1 MQNESSL
8 DRQRLKTKLRRRG
21 SGFTLQQLIYMIF
34 IFGLFFGLI
43 RLFRNHLGSLAVFLM
58 AFGVTL
64 FVGLVVTMKRRK
76 AGFQDAFLELVAT
89 SYQSGL
95 PLELALRSF
104 AHQAGYFY
112 GRRLIRLADRIA
124 SGMPLSDAVALTPGI
139 LPLEMRALFR
149 VAESNGSSPETL
161 QKISRSRWS
170 RIDALSPLVNSIIY
184 FVVVL
189 WKVSLVLLFLGYFI
203 APKMLAIFNDF
214 STSLPNFTVSF
225 MSFLSGTSQVY
236 LSYPILGFIFL
247 LSYQFSGPI
256 LIVIG
261 LYICILFNSG
271 RGLGFF
277 GRFVPW
283 MTTGE
288 RASVLRGLADT
299 IRAQRPVNDCL
310 QIFSDWAMRST
321 VRRRSLRANRAIL
334 NGDDWIAALNAEGFL
349 NQSEVGMIQSSVDAG
364 RVSWA
369 LDQLADGIESRR
381 NYQFRL
387 MNELMTPALTLLIA
401 SLVLITCMAYFG
413 PLVKLIQALAS

>member
-1 MQNESSL
+1 
-8 DRQRLKTKLRRRG
+8 
-21 SGFTLQQLIYMIF
+21 
-34 IFGLFFGLI
+34 
-43 RLFRNHLGSLAVFLM
+43 
-58 AFGVTL
+58 
-64 FVGLVVTMKRRK
+64 
-76 AGFQDAFLELVAT
+76 
-89 SYQSGL
+89 
-95 PLELALRSF
+95 
-104 AHQAGYFY
+104 
-112 GRRLIRLADRIA
+112 
-124 SGMPLSDAVALTPGI
+124 
-139 LPLEMRALFR
+139 
-149 VAESNGSSPETL
+149 
-161 QKISRSRWS
+161 
-170 RIDALSPLVNSIIY
+170 
-184 FVVVL
+184 
-189 WKVSLVLLFLGYFI
+189 
-203 APKMLAIFNDF
+203 
-214 STSLPNFTVSF
+214 